1 MTRPALIAA
10 LAALLALAAC
20 DADEPAPAPSTV
32 TETQTVSDSPA
43 EQPVAQSDDP
53 APLCDTPPNDPR
65 EAYPA
70 GSAPGRMPA
79 DDGSD
84 FNYWI
89 EDIDNAYDP
98 CAPLS
103 WIVFRGSLGDEH
115 RPAGTGASIA
125 DGLALYVNGA
135 PAQDMAA
142 VDKIESVT
150 PTPDGG
156 VDLAWGERT
165 GATAEGIT
173 AHYTVHLLNDGGA
186 VVPVSGNI
194 DEFNRWWNYPVGPLS
209 ARHLRLTAPNCA

>member
-1 MTRPALIAA
+1 MTRPAPIVA

-20 DADEPAPAPSTV
+20 DGAEPAPAPSTV
-32 TETQTVSDSPA
+32 TETQTVHDSPA
-43 EQPVAQSDDP
+43 EQPVAQSVDP
-53 APLCDTPPNDPR
+53 APSCDTPPNDPR
-65 EAYPA
+65 EAYPS
-70 GSAPGRMPA
+70 GTAPGRMPA

-103 WIVFRGSLGDEH
+103 WIIFRGSLGDEH

-173 AHYTVHLLNDGGA
+173 THYTVHLLNDGGA

-194 DEFNRWWNYPVGPLS
+194 DEFNRWWNYPVHYLLG
-209 ARHLRLTAPNCA
+209 TYD

>member
-20 DADEPAPAPSTV
+20 DGDEPAAAPSTV
-32 TETQTVSDSPA
+32 TETQTMSDSPA
-43 EQPVAQSDDP
+43 EQPVAQSDAP

-150 PTPDGG
+150 LTPDGG

-173 AHYTVHLLNDGGA
+173 AHYTVHLRNDGGA

-194 DEFNRWWNYPVGPLS
+194 DEFNRWWNYPVHYLLG
-209 ARHLRLTAPNCA
+209 TYD

>member
-1 MTRPALIAA
+1 MTRPAPIVA

-20 DADEPAPAPSTV
+20 DGAEPAAAPSTV

-43 EQPVAQSDDP
+43 EQPVAQSDAP

-173 AHYTVHLLNDGGA
+173 AHYTVHLRNDGGA

-194 DEFNRWWNYPVGPLS
+194 DEFNRWWNYPVHYLLG
-209 ARHLRLTAPNCA
+209 TYD

>member
-20 DADEPAPAPSTV
+20 DGDEPAAAPSTV

-43 EQPVAQSDDP
+43 EQPVAQSDAP

-173 AHYTVHLLNDGGA
+173 AHYTVHLRNDGGA

-194 DEFNRWWNYPVGPLS
+194 DEFNRWWNYPVHYLLG
-209 ARHLRLTAPNCA
+209 TYD

>member
-1 MTRPALIAA
+1 MTRPAPIVA

-43 EQPVAQSDDP
+43 EQPVAQSDAP

-150 PTPDGG
+150 LTPDGG

-173 AHYTVHLLNDGGA
+173 AHYTVHLRNDGGA

-194 DEFNRWWNYPVGPLS
+194 DEFNRWWNYPVHYLLG
-209 ARHLRLTAPNCA
+209 TYD

>member
-20 DADEPAPAPSTV
+20 DGDEPAAAPSTV

-43 EQPVAQSDDP
+43 EQPVAQSDAP

-150 PTPDGG
+150 LTPDGG

-173 AHYTVHLLNDGGA
+173 AHYTVHLRNDGGA

-194 DEFNRWWNYPVGPLS
+194 DEFNRWWNYPVHYLLG
-209 ARHLRLTAPNCA
+209 TYD

>member
-1 MTRPALIAA
+1 MTRPAPIVA
-10 LAALLALAAC
+10 LAALLELAAC

-43 EQPVAQSDDP
+43 EQPVAQSDAP

-173 AHYTVHLLNDGGA
+173 AHYTVHLRNDGGA

-194 DEFNRWWNYPVGPLS
+194 DEFNRWWNYPVHYLLG
-209 ARHLRLTAPNCA
+209 TYD

>member
-1 MTRPALIAA
+1 MTRPALIVA

-20 DADEPAPAPSTV
+20 DGDEPAPTPSTV
-32 TETQTVSDSPA
+32 TETQTVRDSPA
-43 EQPVAQSDDP
+43 EQPVAQSDAP
-53 APLCDTPPNDPR
+53 APSCGTPPNDPR
-65 EAYPA
+65 EAYPS

-173 AHYTVHLLNDGGA
+173 AHYTVHLRNDGGA

-194 DEFNRWWNYPVGPLS
+194 DEFNRWWNYPVHYLLG
-209 ARHLRLTAPNCA
+209 TYD

>member
-1 MTRPALIAA
+1 MTRPAPIVA

-20 DADEPAPAPSTV
+20 DGAEPAAAPSTV

-43 EQPVAQSDDP
+43 EQPVAQSD
-53 APLCDTPPNDPR
+53 APSPSCGTPPNDPR

-125 DGLALYVNGA
+125 DGLAFYVNGA

-173 AHYTVHLLNDGGA
+173 AHYTVHLRNDGGA

-194 DEFNRWWNYPVGPLS
+194 DEFNRWWNYPVHYLLG
-209 ARHLRLTAPNCA
+209 TYD

>member
-20 DADEPAPAPSTV
+20 DGDEPAAAPSTV

-43 EQPVAQSDDP
+43 EQPVAQSDAP

-70 GSAPGRMPA
+70 GSAPGRMSA

-150 PTPDGG
+150 LTPDGG

-173 AHYTVHLLNDGGA
+173 AHYTVHLRNDGGA

-194 DEFNRWWNYPVGPLS
+194 DEFNRWWNYPVHYLLG
-209 ARHLRLTAPNCA
+209 TYD